1 MTTSSL
7 RLTTGRATGPFSPK
21 WSARVALALAIAVT
35 GLPALLAAPR
45 AVGRYHFA
53 RLQSSA
59 KSEDRQLER
68 LRQVVQAKLDEL
80 RAGAEFPGATVGFAL
95 PDGRSASASTGL
107 SDVENKLPL
116 SPTDRMLAGSIGK
129 TYVAAVLLQLVDEKR
144 LTLDDKIGRW
154 FGREP
159 WFTRLP
165 NASDITVRML
175 MNHTSGIPEH
185 VVSPPF
191 TAALKSSPDKVWKP
205 EELIAFVFDSKPL
218 FPAGQGWSYAD
229 TNYIVVGMIIERITK
244 KSLYGEV
251 DRRILKPLKLE
262 RTIPSDRRTIP
273 GLITGYS
280 RPNSPFGFE
289 GRVIIDGK
297 MIINPQMEWTG
308 GGFASTAEDL
318 ARWAKALYEGRVMSK
333 SSLAQM
339 LQGVEAKTGR
349 GDKYG
354 LGVQVRQ
361 SEFGVSYGHGGWFP
375 GYLSEMEYFP
385 EHRVAV
391 AIQFNTDAGRTLK
404 KGLRAYIADFAR
416 IIIDNRESGTVSR
429 SLDPHAALISMVATE
444 RRFAAASVEKNT
456 REAFLAFIADD
467 GILFRPH
474 AVAGKRYLTEN
485 ARTQGLLTWRPLVAE
500 IAASGEMGYT
510 TGSAEYRPERS
521 TTVTPVWHGHFVTI
535 WKKQPD
541 QTWKFAIDTGISNP
555 RPPVEAPEWQPPAVK
570 SNLTAKRVDV
580 RAERDRLIEMDRQ
593 LAKTAAESGA
603 QAAFLAYADD
613 AIRFYRND
621 NLPAVGKESM
631 RAMLAGE
638 KTALNYRPEGGEV
651 SLAGDLGYTYGSSE
665 ARPADTKKYAN
676 YLRIWKRG
684 PGGQWRV
691 ILDVSTPQE

>member
-7 RLTTGRATGPFSPK
+7 RSITGRARHPFNLR
-21 WSARVALALAIAVT
+21 WSAACALALAIALNS
-35 GLPALLAAPR
+35 LPALLAAPTD
-45 AVGRYHFA
+45 AGRYSLA
-53 RLQSSA
+53 RFQASQR
-59 KSEDRQLER
+59 SEDQKLEKLRQLA
-68 LRQVVQAKLDEL
+68 QAKLDEL

-95 PDGRSASASTGL
+95 PDGRSASVSTGL

-129 TYVAAVLLQLVDEKR
+129 TYVAAVLLQLVEEKR
-144 LTLDDKIGRW
+144 LKLDDKISRW

-165 NASDITVRML
+165 NAEDITVRML

-191 TAALKSSPDKVWKP
+191 TAALKSNPDKVWKP
-205 EELIAFVFDSKPL
+205 EELIAFIFDSKPL

-244 KSLYGEV
+244 KSLYREV
-251 DRRILKPLKLE
+251 ERRILKPLKLE
-262 RTIPSDRRTIP
+262 RTVPSDSRTIP

-280 RPNSPFGFE
+280 RPNSPFGLE
-289 GRVIIDGK
+289 GRVIVGGK

-318 ARWAKALYEGRVMSK
+318 ARWAKALYEGRVLNK
-333 SSLAQM
+333 ASLDEM
-339 LQGVEAKTGR
+339 LRGVEAKTGR

-361 SEFGVSYGHGGWFP
+361 SDFGVSYGHGGWFP

-416 IIIDNRESGTVSR
+416 IVVSNQESGAVSE
-429 SLDPHAALISMVATE
+429 SLDVDAALISMVNTE
-444 RRFAAASVEKNT
+444 RQFAATSVAKNT

-474 AVAGKRYLTEN
+474 AVAGKKWLTEN
-485 ARTQGLLTWRPLVAE
+485 TKTQGLLTWRPLVAE
-500 IAASGEMGYT
+500 MAASGEMGYT
-510 TGSAEYRPERS
+510 TGSAEYRPTRS
-521 TTVTPVWHGHFVTI
+521 LDVTPVWHGHFVTI

-555 RPPVEAPEWQPPAVK
+555 RPPAEAPEWQPPTVK
-570 SNLTAKRVDV
+570 SNRVAKRVDV
-580 RAERDRLIEMDRQ
+580 QAERDALIELDRQ
-593 LAKTAAESGA
+593 LAKSAAEKGA
-603 QAAFLAYADD
+603 QTAFLAYADD

-621 NLPAVGKESM
+621 NLPAVGKDGM
-631 RAMLAGE
+631 RAILADE
-638 KTALNYRPEGGEV
+638 KTALNFRPKGGEV

-665 ARPADTKKYAN
+665 ASGSDTKKYAN
-676 YLRIWKRG
+676 YLRIWKRT

>member
-7 RLTTGRATGPFSPK
+7 KSITLRAKALFNPR
-21 WSARVALALAIAVT
+21 WSAAIALAIALALP
-35 GLPALLAAPR
+35 GLPVLLAAPNPE
-45 AVGRYHFA
+45 GRYSLA
-53 RLQSSA
+53 RFGSSH
-59 KSEDRQLER
+59 KSEDRQLVELRR
-68 LRQVVQAKLDEL
+68 LAQAKLDEL
-80 RAGAEFPGATVGFAL
+80 HASAEFPGATVGFAL
-95 PDGRSASASTGL
+95 PDGRSASVSTGL

-129 TYVAAVLLQLVDEKR
+129 TYVAAVLLQLVEEKR
-144 LTLDDKIGRW
+144 LKLDDKISRW

-165 NASDITVRML
+165 NAADITVRML

-191 TAALKSSPDKVWKP
+191 TAALKSNPDKVWKP
-205 EELIAFVFDSKPL
+205 EELVAFIFDSKPL

-229 TNYIVVGMIIERITK
+229 TNYIVVGMIIERVTK

-251 DRRILKPLKLE
+251 NRRILRPLKLD
-262 RTIPSDRRTIP
+262 RTVPSDSRTIP

-289 GRVIIDGK
+289 GRVIVGGK

-318 ARWAKALYEGRVMSK
+318 ARWAKALYEGRVLNK
-333 SSLAQM
+333 ASLDEM
-339 LQGVEAKTGR
+339 LKGVEAKTGR
-349 GDKYG
+349 GDRYG

-361 SEFGVSYGHGGWFP
+361 SEFGISYGHGGWFP

-404 KGLRAYIADFAR
+404 KGLRAYITDFAR
-416 IIIDNRESGTVSR
+416 IVVGDQGAAAVDKGIDV
-429 SLDPHAALISMVATE
+429 DAALVSMVNTE
-444 RRFAAASVEKNT
+444 RQFAATSLAKNT

-474 AVAGKRYLTEN
+474 AVAGKKWLTEN
-485 ARTQGLLTWRPLVAE
+485 TKTQGLLTWRPLVAE
-500 IAASGEMGYT
+500 MAASGEMGYT

-521 TTVTPVWHGHFVTI
+521 MDVAPVWHGHFVTI

-555 RPPVEAPEWQPPAVK
+555 RPPTDAPEWQPPAVRSK
-570 SNLTAKRVDV
+570 WVAKRVDLQ
-580 RAERDRLIEMDRQ
+580 AERDALIELDSQ
-593 LAKTAAESGA
+593 LAKAAAEKGA
-603 QAAFLAYADD
+603 QPAFLAYADD
-613 AIRFYRND
+613 SIRFYRNG
-621 NLPAVGKESM
+621 NLPGVGKDRM
-631 RAMLAGE
+631 RAILADE
-638 KTALNYRPEGGEV
+638 KVALNYRPAGGEV

-665 ARPADTKKYAN
+665 ARSSDAKKYAN
-676 YLRIWKRG
+676 YLRIWKRAS
-684 PGGQWRV
+684 GGQWRV
-691 ILDVSTPQE
+691 ILDVSTPQD